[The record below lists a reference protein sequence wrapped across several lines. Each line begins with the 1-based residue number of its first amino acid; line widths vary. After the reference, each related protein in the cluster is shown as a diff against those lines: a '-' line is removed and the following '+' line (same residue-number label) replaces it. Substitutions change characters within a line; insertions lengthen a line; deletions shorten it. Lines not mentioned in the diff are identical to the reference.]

1 MFVSLSVTLPN
12 YEYLYTY
19 SFMNSGLFFRLLF
32 ENESKINDKS
42 LLSKELVIL
51 LQIYARPFFIR
62 EDQAQ

>member
-19 SFMNSGLFFRLLF
+19 SFMNSRLFFRLLF